1 MIQEHIFVLTKIAK
15 IILSIQ
21 IPVGDNCYYVWIV
34 TSHGHEI
41 ADDFCHYK
49 NAVLLLLYY
58 SVFFFFLGKPKFKG
72 YCTKKQ
78 AGAKNT
84 TK

>member
-15 IILSIQ
+15 IILLIQ

-34 TSHGHEI
+34 TSHGHKI
-41 ADDFCHYK
+41 ANDFCHYK

-58 SVFFFFLGKPKFKG
+58 SVSSIRIIEHKDRQTLARRIKF
-72 YCTKKQ
+72 
-78 AGAKNT
+78 NVI
-84 TK
+84 